1 MGRTAA
7 LLIVAGIA
15 VASMIAPALSDSG
28 VLEAQLQPQNQTID
42 QYDNPPYD
50 NIEVTSS
57 SIYAYDP
64 AGVSDEVFVWVY
76 LACRALGG
84 RMEVLH
90 QEVGWTIWYTE
101 ITINRVPVAVRCLDW

>member
-1 MGRTAA
+1 M
-7 LLIVAGIA
+7 VAGIA
-15 VASMIAPALSDSG
+15 VASMIAPSLSDSG
-28 VLEAQLQPQNQTID
+28 ALEAQLQPQNQTTDID
-42 QYDNPPYD
+42 YDNPPYD
-50 NIEVTSS
+50 NIEVTNG

-64 AGVSDEVFVWVY
+64 SGVSDEVLVWVY

-90 QEVGWTIWYTE
+90 QEVGWTIWYTD